1 MERREL
7 FKILG
12 AGLLTSD
19 LLSAQHRHAA
29 AAEAKAALVFPPPGY
44 TPRALSDAQYKLL
57 DQLTELIIPTDDT
70 PGARDAGV
78 SWFIDTTL
86 FYEKEEG
93 RAPWLH
99 GLDFIE
105 AESKE
110 RFQKGFLDLDN
121 GQQTQLLERLAENER
136 NPTTKLEKFFVRLKR
151 QTVYAYYFSEIGQ
164 RQALGYKGD
173 AILKDFPG
181 CTHPEHQRV

>member
-1 MERREL
+1 MERRDL

-19 LLSAQHRHAA
+19 LLSAQHQHAA

-44 TPRALSDAQYKLL
+44 NPRALSDAQYKLL

-70 PGARDAGV
+70 PGARAAGV

-86 FYEKEEG
+86 FYGGAEACE
-93 RAPWLH
+93 PWH
-99 GLDFIE
+99 DGLDLIE

-110 RFQKGFLDLDN
+110 LFQKAFLDLDT
-121 GQQTQLLERLAENER
+121 GQQIQLLERLAENER
-136 NPTTKLEKFFVRLKR
+136 NPTTDLEKFFVRLKR

-173 AILKDFPG
+173 TILKDFPG
-181 CTHPEHQRV
+181 CTHPEHQKI